1 MHSNYVLVIAYV
13 IVTMHCVQYPSRNK
27 KKKLTLSLSTYMCI
41 VLEMCK
47 NVLWIKEDGP
57 TSR

>member
-13 IVTMHCVQYPSRNK
+13 IVTMHCVQYPSRNNNN
-27 KKKLTLSLSTYMCI
+27 KKLTLSLSTYMCI
-41 VLEMCK
+41 VEMCK

-57 TSR
+57 VSR